1 MLHVGTYQRER
12 ERGRGGGTCCL
23 DLNKGTPI
31 RTKCYS
37 SRGVLFEEL
46 CDLQYCTEYVYFLIR
61 KEYLKPVTKK
71 MHNYEYLHNLAVS
84 IHTVCLCD

>member
-1 MLHVGTYQRER
+1 MYAACRYLPEGAGAGE
-12 ERGRGGGTCCL
+12 GGGTCCL

-71 MHNYEYLHNLAVS
+71 NA
-84 IHTVCLCD
+84 